1 LHAAPTTEDRSHY
14 RKNIVSKIDNIP
26 LEARRRGGKRGG
38 GYNKGRGRAIA
49 FLRGLI
55 GHHGEE
61 CVIWPMARDASN
73 GYCHMG
79 WNGKRYWA
87 HRLMCELAH
96 GPAPSDKHEAAHSC
110 GKGHEGCVNPRHLE
124 WKTRA
129 ENQAD
134 RYVHQRKPH
143 RGRRRILTEE
153 QVAEIR
159 AAAGITKTKD
169 LAARYGVST
178 GNIRQILTGQTWVSP
193 DFRMF
198 TEDEVRAI
206 RAETGKRLPR
216 EIAPAYSVS
225 ADTIRRIQQRKSY
238 AHVPDEAAA

>member
-1 LHAAPTTEDRSHY
+1 MTQ
-14 RKNIVSKIDNIP
+14 IDNIP

-134 RYVHQRKPH
+134 RY
-143 RGRRRILTEE
+143 
-153 QVAEIR
+153 
-159 AAAGITKTKD
+159 
-169 LAARYGVST
+169 GVST

>member
-1 LHAAPTTEDRSHY
+1 MAMLEKK
-14 RKNIVSKIDNIP
+14 RKRVIK
-26 LEARRRGGKRGG
+26 
-38 GYNKGRGRAIA
+38 YNPASVEWRKGKGRGAT
-49 FLRGLI
+49 FLKSLI
-55 GHHGEE
+55 GHQADD
-61 CVIWPMARDASN
+61 CVPWPMCRDGVN
-73 GYCHMG
+73 GYGHVG
-79 WNGKRYWA
+79 YNGKRYWA

-96 GPAPSDKHEAAHSC
+96 GAQPSPKHEAAHSC
-110 GKGHEGCVNPRHLE
+110 GKGHEGCVNPKHLE

-198 TEDEVRAI
+198 TDDEVRAI
-206 RAETGKRLPR
+206 RAEAGKRFAR
-216 EIAPAYSVS
+216 EVAPAYGVS
-225 ADTIRRIQQRKSY
+225 AGTIWRIQKRKSY